1 MLPTIMAEIFKNNR
15 QEETKELHRETQE
28 IEREMLLTTIVAEIF
43 KNNRRQEE
51 KKGRKEELEWE
62 TKEIERPNALSET
75 DILWKI

>member
-28 IEREMLLTTIVAEIF
+28 IEREMLLTTIVTEIF

-51 KKGRKEELEWE
+51 KKGRKEELE
-62 TKEIERPNALSET
+62 
-75 DILWKI
+75 